1 MATHVA
7 SQLTTRARRA
17 AAAAADPILASKIT
31 APTPPDWTV
40 PRPRITRLI
49 AEGVRWCPLTVI
61 TGPPGAGKTMALG
74 LWAAAEPGPVA
85 WVSLDGYD
93 NRPGAFWSHVIAA
106 VRRSGA
112 AIPGTLLSGASVRRA
127 DHAFLL
133 RLAAALAAQ
142 DPPVMLVLD
151 DCHLLAEPKILDGL
165 NFLLRNTGS
174 GLRLLVASRM
184 DPLLPLHRYRL
195 TGELAEIR
203 TRDLAFTAA
212 EAGLLMA
219 RHGQTLSA
227 DTLENLTRRTE
238 GWAAGLRLA
247 AISMRAHPRPDRFVN
262 ELIAEDSA
270 LTSYLVQEVLSTQPA
285 DVRDVLLSTSIL
297 DHVSAEAAAELTDS
311 EQAAGIL
318 QSLAHANAFIEPIG
332 GGWYRYHALFAEVLR
347 LKLRRDHPDR
357 IGQLHR
363 RAARWYQ
370 RNGRLS
376 DAVRHATQAG
386 DWPLAAAMVIDE
398 LAISMVSQPRD
409 NCSVAGN
416 FANMPRHQA
425 WSEPEPYLISAA
437 AMLSAG
443 QPASSLTALDAADGV
458 LQDLPAGQKAECQLA
473 AALIRFGASR
483 RTGDLVAAVA
493 AASRAETLTSRI
505 PAEKIIQH
513 PEIQAQVLAARGATE
528 LWSGHLDEAARILD
542 SGIAAATSS
551 DAQHER
557 ADCLA
562 HLALAEAL
570 RGRLCRA
577 TKLASQA
584 TAANT
589 RPPSGS
595 RPDPA
600 ALVAVAWVHLQ
611 RNELRKAGS
620 RLKQA
625 NAALAVSPDKPLS
638 AVACLVAA
646 FASLAEGRAATAV
659 QFLARARSGWP
670 APAWIDQKL
679 SMIESRAQVAAGDIE
694 AALAAA
700 KRAGYDNSLEAA
712 ITLAHAWLAAG
723 DRNNARH
730 ALAPVLAVLRRAPEQ
745 VRLQAWLVD
754 AQLSYSTGDHTR
766 GQRALA
772 AALRL
777 AAREQLRLPF
787 IMQRGWIGPVLQH
800 DPELA
805 QSYQGLLAPARRHEQ
820 LPAPPGTPAKDAL
833 LVVEPLTGREREVL
847 RHFPS
852 LLSTAEIASE
862 MQISIYTV
870 KTHIKHIYRK
880 LATSRRGEA
889 VRRARQLEL
898 I

>member
-1 MATHVA
+1 MTTHVA
-7 SQLTTRARRA
+7 SQRTARARRGA
-17 AAAAADPILASKIT
+17 AEAGDPILVSKIT
-31 APTPPDWTV
+31 APATPDWIV

-49 AEGVRWCPLTVI
+49 AEGVRRCPLTVI
-61 TGPPGAGKTMALG
+61 TGPPGAGKTMALAS
-74 LWAAAEPGPVA
+74 WAAAEPGHVA

-93 NRPGAFWSHVIAA
+93 NRPGAFWSYVIAA
-106 VRRSGA
+106 VRRSGL
-112 AIPGTLLSGASVRRA
+112 AIPSTLPSGMSGRRA

-142 DPPVMLVLD
+142 NPPVTLVLD
-151 DCHLLAEPKILDGL
+151 DCHLLAEPKVLDGL
-165 NFLLRNTGS
+165 NFLLRNTGP
-174 GLRLLVASRM
+174 GLRLLIASRM
-184 DPLLPLHRYRL
+184 DPLLALHRYRL
-195 TGELAEIR
+195 AGELTEIR
-203 TRDLAFTAA
+203 TRDLAFTIA
-212 EAGLLMA
+212 EAGLLTA

-227 DTLENLTRRTE
+227 DTLESLTRRTE

-247 AISMRAHPRPDRFVN
+247 AIRMGTHPHPDRFVK

-270 LTSYLVQEVLSTQPA
+270 LTSYLVEEVLNAQPA
-285 DVRDVLLSTSIL
+285 DVRDVLLCTSIL
-297 DHVSAEAAAELTDS
+297 NHVSAEAAAELTGS

-318 QSLAHANAFIEPIG
+318 QSLAHANAFVEPIG
-332 GGWYRYHALFAEVLR
+332 GGWYRYHALFAEVMR

-386 DWPLAAAMVIDE
+386 DWPLAAAMVIGE
-398 LAISMVSQPRD
+398 MAISEISQPRD
-409 NCSVAGN
+409 SCSVAGD
-416 FANMPRHQA
+416 FAGMPRCQA
-425 WSEPEPYLISAA
+425 WIEPEPHLISAA
-437 AMLSAG
+437 AMLSTG
-443 QPASSLTALDAADGV
+443 QLASSLTALDAADGI
-458 LQDLPAGQKAECQLA
+458 LQRLPAGQKTECQLA

-483 RTGDLVAAVA
+483 RTGDLGA
-493 AASRAETLTSRI
+493 AAAATSRAETLSREV
-505 PAEKIIQH
+505 PAEKIAQH
-513 PEIQAQVLAARGATE
+513 REIHAQVLAARGAIE

-542 SGIAAATSS
+542 SGMAAVSP
-551 DAQHER
+551 DEQHER
-557 ADCLA
+557 TDCLG

-577 TKLASQA
+577 TKVASRA

-589 RPPSGS
+589 QPPPGW

-600 ALVAVAWVHLQ
+600 ALVALAWVHLQ
-611 RNELRKAGS
+611 RNEVRKARS

-625 NAALAVSPDKPLS
+625 DAALAVSPDKPVS
-638 AVACLVAA
+638 AIACLAA
-646 FASLAEGRAATAV
+646 ALASLAEGRTATAV
-659 QFLARARSGWP
+659 QFLARARSGWA

-679 SMIESRAQVAAGDIE
+679 SMIESRAHVAAGDIE

-712 ITLAHAWLAAG
+712 IALAHAWLAAG

-730 ALAPVLAVLRRAPEQ
+730 ALAPVLTALRHAPDR
-745 VRLQAWLVD
+745 VRVQAWLAD
-754 AQLSYSTGDHTR
+754 AQLSYGTGDHTR

-787 IMQRGWIGPVLQH
+787 IMQRGWIGPVLQQ

-805 QSYQGLLAPARRHEQ
+805 RAYQRLLVPARRHDQ
-820 LPAPPGTPAKDAL
+820 LPTPPRTPAEEAT
-833 LVVEPLTGREREVL
+833 LVVEPLTGRELEVL

-862 MQISIYTV
+862 MQISIHTV
-870 KTHIKHIYRK
+870 KTHIKHLYRK